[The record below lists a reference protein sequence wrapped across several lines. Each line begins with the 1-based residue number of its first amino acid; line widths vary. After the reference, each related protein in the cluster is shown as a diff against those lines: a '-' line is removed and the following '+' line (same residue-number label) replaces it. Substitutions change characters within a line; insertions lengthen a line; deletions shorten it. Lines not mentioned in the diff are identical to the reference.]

1 MIIQRCRCFAHAE
14 TSGIH
19 KIRSFQALKDVAAL
33 HMQRHLANVHKIR
46 SFQALKDVAALHMQ
60 RHLANVHK
68 IRSFQ
73 ALKDVA
79 ALHMQR
85 HLANVY
91 KIRSFQALKD
101 VAAALH
107 MQRPLANVHKIYN
120 LSKHWR
126 MSLVCM
132 DLWQMSTFQ
141 QRAGLELC
149 LDRAGVGFSGRGNRI
164 PLAVFARPRPAKPR
178 RGSPPSHTSGP
189 CHSTCGARSPWVS
202 QISNFTN
209 VKIYVNLLI
218 YWLKFRSKIY
228 VN

>member
-1 MIIQRCRCFAHAE
+1 MIYICIYTNAAAYITCNENMTKSVPSRTSLRAHACYDHATFYLSVILWQILHKMNSLSVQASKKIIIQRCRCFAHAE

-33 HMQRHLANVHKIR
+33 HMQRHQANVHKIR

-85 HLANVY
+85 PLANVH

-101 VAAALH
+101 VAALH
-107 MQRPLANVHKIYN
+107 MQRHLANDLQNSILPSIEGCRCCFANAATPGKRPQN
-120 LSKHWR
+120 L
-126 MSLVCM
+126 
-132 DLWQMSTFQ
+132 
-141 QRAGLELC
+141 
-149 LDRAGVGFSGRGNRI
+149 
-164 PLAVFARPRPAKPR
+164 
-178 RGSPPSHTSGP
+178 
-189 CHSTCGARSPWVS
+189 
-202 QISNFTN
+202 
-209 VKIYVNLLI
+209 
-218 YWLKFRSKIY
+218 
-228 VN
+228 